1 MIIVVLKVQQVMSE
15 LRDRRTAA
23 KMTET
28 AEKQPL
34 LQGRSKSAPFQ
45 RTPRPPTS
53 RRPTRS
59 IHISISLLILAA
71 FVIYAQKSGLKKPSR
86 VYELG
91 GKPLPEYY
99 AICSKEG
106 KKVYTVPESEGL
118 GPVDCVV
125 VSGKYVVDIGSIGM
139 STSSRMYRKLTD
151 APGHV
156 RRKWGDKA
164 TIGAVD
170 QAPMAVRKSGGLP
183 ILYLPAGHS
192 LTPVS

>member
-34 LQGRSKSAPFQ
+34 LQGRSKSARFQ

-71 FVIYAQKSGLKKPSR
+71 FVIYAQKDGLKKPSR

-99 AICSKEG
+99 AICSKG

-118 GPVDCVV
+118 GPVECVV
-125 VSGKYVVDIGSIGM
+125 IGGKYVVDAGSIGM
-139 STSSRMYRKLTD
+139 LKFSRMY
-151 APGHV
+151 G
-156 RRKWGDKA
+156 
-164 TIGAVD
+164 
-170 QAPMAVRKSGGLP
+170 
-183 ILYLPAGHS
+183 
-192 LTPVS
+192 